1 MLKVLHSFIPPTA
14 KDGELENII
23 WKEQMYPQLL
33 SVLMAKKLYGNISI
47 YTNETVKNQIKD
59 IGIPYDYIDTN
70 LFRNENSKT
79 FSYYKLLVFENVKEE
94 FLHIDADTIL
104 FKHFDFENI
113 SGDFLFAH
121 PDQPSTKV
129 INEEHLK
136 LLTKSYSGLF
146 FILEKQH
153 SKFKIDNFKIC
164 EIPNMSIVYVKDY
177 ETFNDATKLS
187 LEHYQNNRELID
199 SMGYGACYIEQLMI
213 HLNLM
218 EISKQYRD
226 SIKYGGN
233 VLSNNE
239 FMFIMQDRN
248 GEPFDMNEYKFPIK
262 LKLSLPK
269 NNPYNDYKFGENIDS
284 KIITHETREF
294 SIPNKE
300 FIKEMFDF
308 DFYGVQHLTYNKW
321 SKLFQC
327 ICIGYIHKH
336 FGEEWLFKVYNH
348 YKKMYPKYSL
358 KTLSDGEKLYEE
370 ITGFKFEKSPTII

>member
-1 MLKVLHSFIPPTA
+1 MLNVYHSYVPHKEINHPSL
-14 KDGELENII
+14 KGII
-23 WKEQMYPQLL
+23 WKEEMYPQLL
-33 SVLMAKKLYGNISI
+33 SVLMAKKNYGNISM
-47 YTNETVKNQIKD
+47 YTNTFTKKQLKD
-59 IGIPYDYIDTN
+59 IGLPYDYVNTSLLDREKSGTY
-70 LFRNENSKT
+70 
-79 FSYYKLLVFENVKEE
+79 SYYKLKVYEEIKEE
-94 FLHIDADTIL
+94 FLHIDTDTIL
-104 FKHFDFENI
+104 FKHFDFKNI

-121 PDQPSTKV
+121 PDQPSTKQ

-153 SKFKIDNFKIC
+153 SQFKIDNFKIC
-164 EIPNMSIVYVKDY
+164 EIPNMSIVYVKDH
-177 ETFNDATKLS
+177 ETFNKATTLS
-187 LEHYQNNRELID
+187 LEHYQNNRKLID

-218 EISKQYRD
+218 EISEEYRE

-248 GEPFDMNEYKFPIK
+248 GDPFDMNEYKFPIK
-262 LKLSLPK
+262 FKLSLPK
-269 NNPYNDYKFGENIDS
+269 NNPKNDYKFGKNIDS
-284 KIITHETREF
+284 KIINYETREL
-294 SIPNKE
+294 SILTEE
-300 FIKEMFDF
+300 FITEMFDF

-336 FGEEWLFKVYNH
+336 FGEEWVRQVHDYYKHVY
-348 YKKMYPKYSL
+348 PSYSL
-358 KTLSDGEKLYEE
+358 ATLSEGEKLYERL
-370 ITGFKFEKSPTII
+370 TGFKF